1 MVNKDYGINDIETLS
16 FKDGVRKR
24 IAMYLGSADMQGV
37 YNAIQEIISN
47 SIDEFYMGFGNKI
60 EISLIDNLICIRDYG
75 RGVPFGIKE
84 DGSNTL
90 VDIFSKAHTGGKF
103 DDKVYNS
110 VAGLNGIGA
119 KATCLSSKTFQVIS
133 YRDNM
138 CAEAWFNK
146 GNLVSYKE
154 YSNPMALGEKIV
166 EPLHKNGTV
175 ITFELDPEVYNL
187 EPIDIKFDVLC
198 ERCKNLSYL
207 TKGLTFELKYITL
220 KIPAQEKV
228 VTYCAKNGLLDL
240 IKDNSDNALHTNP
253 VYIEVKEGNL
263 QAEIAM
269 MWTKGK
275 EKSFTFTNG
284 LHQSE
289 GGTSLTGVKTAITT
303 FMKKQFKGEF
313 DGDMARTGLVYA
325 VACKIPNPSFANQ
338 TKTKINNPELRG
350 LCQRATGQALQE
362 FSIRKP
368 NDFKTIVEFLAKE
381 KKAEQAAAR
390 ARKQVLETQKDIEK
404 NQKKKVF
411 ASDKLKDA
419 EFLGEES
426 TLLIVE
432 GDSAAGGMAKARDY
446 KKYGILAIRGKIL
459 NCLSHNEEKIFQNEE
474 IKLLL
479 SAMNINPGRYDPKKL
494 RYGKIAICTDADSD
508 GYHIGLLIMA
518 ALRYLAP
525 QFLEEGRLCWLRS
538 PLYIVKNG
546 KKESYY
552 FSDEEYNTV
561 RGKIKG
567 EVQRCKGLGALSP
580 EQARLSMFTEEFQ
593 RMDTLIPDPNAII
606 LLEELMGVDVEPRR
620 EFVFN
625 KIDFSE
631 VRE

>member
-47 SIDEFYMGFGNKI
+47 SIDEFYMGYGSKI
-60 EISLIDNLICIRDYG
+60 EIGLNGNLVRVRDYG

-119 KATCLSSKTFQVIS
+119 KATCLSSKVFQVIS
-133 YRDNM
+133 YRDGKS
-138 CAEAWFNK
+138 AEAWFK
-146 GNLVSYKE
+146 EGNLESYE
-154 YSNPMALGEKIV
+154 EKSTN
-166 EPLHKNGTV
+166 ETNGTV
-175 ITFELDPEVYNL
+175 VIFELDSEVYNL

-207 TKGLTFELKYITL
+207 TKGLTFELSNTPLSGKTQ
-220 KIPAQEKV
+220 KIS
-228 VTYCAKNGLLDL
+228 YCAKNGLLDL
-240 IKDNSDNALHTNP
+240 IKDNCDSALHTNP
-253 VYIEVKEGNL
+253 VYIEVKEDHL

-303 FMKKQFKGEF
+303 FMKKQFKGGF

-362 FSIRKP
+362 FSVRKP
-368 NDFKTIVEFLAKE
+368 NDFKAIVDFLAKE
-381 KKAEQAAAR
+381 KKAEQAAER
-390 ARKQVLETQKDIEK
+390 ARKQVLEAVKDVEK

-419 EFLGEES
+419 EFLGEGS
-426 TLLIVE
+426 TLLIAE
-432 GDSAAGGMAKARDY
+432 GDSALGGLAQGRDHT
-446 KKYGILAIRGKIL
+446 KYGIMAIKGKII
-459 NCLSHNEEKIFQNEE
+459 NALSNPEEKIYENDE

-479 SAMNINPGRYDPKKL
+479 SAMNITPGRYDAKKL
-494 RYGKIAICTDADSD
+494 RYGKLAICTDADSD

-518 ALRYLAP
+518 ALHYLAP
-525 QFLEEGRLCWLRS
+525 KFIEEGRLYWLRS
-538 PLYIVKNG
+538 PLHIVTSG
-546 KKESYY
+546 KTESYY
-552 FSDEEYNTV
+552 FTDAEFEEAKAK
-561 RGKIKG
+561 GKIKG
-567 EVQRCKGLGALSP
+567 EVVRNKGLGSLEP
-580 EQARLSMFTEEFQ
+580 EQARKSMFDPQYQ
-593 RMDTLIPDPNAII
+593 RMEQLIPDPDSII
-606 LLEELMGVDVEPRR
+606 LLEELMGKDVEPRR
-620 EFVFN
+620 EFVN

-631 VRE
+631 VKE